1 MENIFLWLVL
11 TSTVPL
17 VIEGLLTAL
26 TNLRKG
32 CAVIPALAG
41 FMALASLLKCT
52 TATGLNGPGHG
63 PLHHA
68 GVVRLDQFP
77 VGYAGWGFAFRKLR
91 GRMEKSNH
99 ETDETL

>member
-26 TNLRKG
+26 TNFRKG

-52 TATGLNGPGHG
+52 TATGLDG
-63 PLHHA
+63 LA
-68 GVVRLDQFP
+68 WVLYTTLALSALISSLL
-77 VGYAGWGFAFRKLR
+77 GYAVGLAFRKLR